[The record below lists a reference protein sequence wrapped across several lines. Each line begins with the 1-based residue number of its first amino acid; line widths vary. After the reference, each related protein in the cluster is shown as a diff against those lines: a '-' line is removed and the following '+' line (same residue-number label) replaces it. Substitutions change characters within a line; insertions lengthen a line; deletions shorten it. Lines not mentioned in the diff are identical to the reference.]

1 MKRIISFVL
10 AFLMIAACF
19 AFGGC
24 AKQEAASTIKIGMQ
38 GPYTGSTAV
47 YGLAVQTGARLYV
60 DQLNKAGGINGK
72 QVKVRV
78 CKKCGKN
85 ID

>member
-24 AKQEAASTIKIGMQ
+24 AKQEATSTIKIGM
-38 GPYTGSTAV
+38 
-47 YGLAVQTGARLYV
+47 
-60 DQLNKAGGINGK
+60 
-72 QVKVRV
+72 
-78 CKKCGKN
+78 
-85 ID
+85 